1 MFCSQVGHREV
12 SHALAL
18 HRGIMATPRGPTKLD
33 TRENPFTQVTHYRL
47 RAVAARRKIAS
58 AILLLYRLV
67 AAALLLYVGTNFLV
81 YTVNVTELIL
91 NAVALGIILDIDD
104 LLFDAMATT
113 PGRHLVHQLDPLH
126 MPSLPR
132 IRGADAKSVFMSL
145 FIPGLTILV
154 YYSMLEPFVG
164 TLSSVKDAMCG
175 GNQQFVWTLDKRR
188 ITQLSPTYG
197 GGWEEEEGSIKT
209 EAIMEGEDG
218 LVGNNS
224 RFGLWVNSVSV
235 LSDLSVTSLDSLV
248 DSGNQACGD
257 LANEEPMLN
266 YLRYFIGNKSI
277 KGCADVVPSC
287 SSITKMP
294 EYAVDGGIGW
304 AARML
309 CSQTCGCQNPG
320 GPFINV
326 QGCPHG
332 TLRACSA
339 TTEFKTFV
347 ESGLCLEKEADVLR
361 DFAPWKAWIEEIRS
375 YGRQTSGYLS
385 GRANALILAQA
396 MEDNGCGFI
405 ANLNGGILL
414 SYHMC
419 LFL

>member
-1 MFCSQVGHREV
+1 MYDACCSFIDFHV
-12 SHALAL
+12 STSILVSNQRRFAVC
-18 HRGIMATPRGPTKLD
+18 PCK
-33 TRENPFTQVTHYRL
+33 VTHYRL

-197 GGWEEEEGSIKT
+197 GGWEEEEGSIKKLGRKT
-209 EAIMEGEDG
+209 KKNTTKYDESDENLNETFSGWIT
-218 LVGNNS
+218 
-224 RFGLWVNSVSV
+224 SVAKH
-235 LSDLSVTSLDSLV
+235 LETR
-248 DSGNQACGD
+248 SGD
-257 LANEEPMLN
+257 
-266 YLRYFIGNKSI
+266 
-277 KGCADVVPSC
+277 
-287 SSITKMP
+287 
-294 EYAVDGGIGW
+294 
-304 AARML
+304 
-309 CSQTCGCQNPG
+309 
-320 GPFINV
+320 
-326 QGCPHG
+326 
-332 TLRACSA
+332 
-339 TTEFKTFV
+339 
-347 ESGLCLEKEADVLR
+347 
-361 DFAPWKAWIEEIRS
+361 
-375 YGRQTSGYLS
+375 GYLQKSS
-385 GRANALILAQA
+385 G
-396 MEDNGCGFI
+396 F
-405 ANLNGGILL
+405 L
-414 SYHMC
+414 SIY
-419 LFL
+419 F